1 MVGADH
7 ADSYPQ
13 YGNGEALWPL
23 SGVDC
28 SGYAFTR
35 ITLVDLF
42 IRRKRRAKVQVGCQ
56 LGGHYNKAK
65 DDSSLDEGSSNGGG
79 EK

>member
-1 MVGADH
+1 M
-7 ADSYPQ
+7 
-13 YGNGEALWPL
+13 
-23 SGVDC
+23 
-28 SGYAFTR
+28 
-35 ITLVDLF
+35 
-42 IRRKRRAKVQVGCQ
+42 QVGCQ